1 MMNTKEETQKELYY
15 KPNQIKTMAKKMTA
29 ALKKATAAYNKQVE
43 EESQDLELEF
53 TPTPVTL
60 TAEHLKTLRKISRR
74 IHEAKNNVS
83 NIGEDEIGDDVKIGY
98 LAGQAFSDL
107 DRAENAL
114 DELIDLLATGVE
126 EDDDDNN
133 W

>member
-1 MMNTKEETQKELYY
+1 
-15 KPNQIKTMAKKMTA
+15 MAKKMTA
-29 ALKKATAAYNKQVE
+29 ALKRAAATYNKQVE

-60 TAEHLKTLRKISRR
+60 TADHIKTLRKISRR

-83 NIGEDEIGDDVKIGY
+83 DLGEGEIGDDVKIGY

-107 DRAENAL
+107 DRAEDSL
-114 DELIDLLATGVE
+114 DELIDLLAPGVE
-126 EDDDDNN
+126 EDDDDTSN

>member
-1 MMNTKEETQKELYY
+1 
-15 KPNQIKTMAKKMTA
+15 MAKKMTTA
-29 ALKKATAAYNKQVE
+29 AKKAA

-60 TAEHLKTLRKISRR
+60 TADHIKTLRKISRR

-107 DRAENAL
+107 DRAEDSL
-114 DELIDLLATGVE
+114 DELIDLLASGVE
-126 EDDDDNN
+126 EDDDDTSN

>member
-1 MMNTKEETQKELYY
+1 
-15 KPNQIKTMAKKMTA
+15 MTA
-29 ALKKATAAYNKQVE
+29 ALKRAAAYNKQVE
-43 EESQDLELEF
+43 EETEEVEIEF
-53 TPTPVTL
+53 TPAPTL

-107 DRAENAL
+107 DRAEDAL
-114 DELIDLLATGVE
+114 DELIGLLAIGVV
-126 EDDDDNN
+126 EDDVDTSY

>member
-1 MMNTKEETQKELYY
+1 
-15 KPNQIKTMAKKMTA
+15 MAKKMTA
-29 ALKKATAAYNKQVE
+29 ALKKATAAHEKRLA

-53 TPTPVTL
+53 TPTPVNL
-60 TAEHLKTLRKISRR
+60 TADHIKTLRKISRR

-83 NIGEDEIGDDVKIGY
+83 DLGEGEIGDVLKIGY

-107 DRAENAL
+107 DRAEDSL
-114 DELIDLLATGVE
+114 DELIDLLAPGV
-126 EDDDDNN
+126 EDDDDDTSN

>member
-1 MMNTKEETQKELYY
+1 MIYTREETQKELYY
-15 KPNQIKTMAKKMTA
+15 KPKQIKTMAKKMTA
-29 ALKKATAAYNKQVE
+29 ALKRAAAYNKQVE
-43 EESQDLELEF
+43 EEAEEVEIEF
-53 TPTPVTL
+53 TPTPTFTV
-60 TAEHLKTLRKISRR
+60 EHLKTLRKISRR

-107 DRAENAL
+107 DRAEDAL
-114 DELIDLLATGVE
+114 DELIDLLAIGVE

>member
-1 MMNTKEETQKELYY
+1 
-15 KPNQIKTMAKKMTA
+15 MAKKMTA
-29 ALKKATAAYNKQVE
+29 ALKRAAAAYNKQVE

-60 TAEHLKTLRKISRR
+60 TVEHLKTLRKISRR

-107 DRAENAL
+107 DRAEDAL
-114 DELIDLLATGVE
+114 DELIDLLSPGVE
-126 EDDDDNN
+126 DDDDDNN